1 MTEIT
6 VNGMTCT
13 SCATHVKDALE
24 KIPGVNAAV
33 VSYPESRA
41 QVMADTAVSHNQLLA
56 AIAALG
62 YQGSIRVGDFKDE
75 PKIRDAL
82 EGAGLHIA
90 IIGSGGAAMAAALKA
105 VEQGATVTLIE
116 RGTIG
121 GTCVNIGCVPSK
133 IMIRAAHIAHLR
145 RESPFD
151 GGIAATVPA
160 IDRSKLLAQQQAR
173 VDELRHAKYE
183 GILDGN
189 PAITV
194 LHGEARFKD
203 DQSLVVRLNEGGERE
218 VTFDRCLV
226 ATGASPAVPPI
237 PGLKES
243 PYWTS
248 TEALVSDTIPARLAV
263 IGSSVVALELAQ
275 AFARLG
281 SQVTILARSTLF
293 FREDPAIGEAVT
305 AAFRAEGIEVLEHT
319 QASQVAHV
327 NGEFVLTT
335 GHGELRADKLLVA
348 TGRAPN
354 TRSLALDAAGVT
366 VNAQGAIVIDQ
377 GMRTSNPNIYA
388 AGDCTDQPQFV
399 YVAAAAGTRAAINMT
414 GGDAALNLTAM
425 PAVVFTDPQVATV
438 GYSEAEAHHDGIETD
453 SRTLTLDNVPRA
465 LANFDTRGFI
475 KLVIEEGSG
484 RLIGVQAV
492 APEAGEL
499 IQTAVLAI
507 RNRMTVQELADQLF
521 PYLTMVEGLKLAA
534 QTPLGEIC
542 RYRVCRVMPSS
553 RHRSPT
559 LVSGCPIAAIAR
571 RSLAAV
577 ILNGRPPFRPRA
589 RADAKPAMVRSAIN
603 SRSNSANAAKMPKTS
618 LPAAVVVSMAAPWPV
633 NTLRPMPRAVRS
645 CTVLMR
651 WRKSRPSRSSFHT
664 TSVSPG
670 RSAFRQ
676 LTKPGRSS
684 RLPDAWSS

>member
-1 MTEIT
+1 MTHLKIT
-6 VNGMTCT
+6 GMTCD
-13 SCATHVKDALE
+13 SCAAHVKEALE
-24 KIPGVNAAV
+24 KVPGVQSAL
-33 VSYPESRA
+33 VSYPKGTA
-41 QVMADTAVSHNQLLA
+41 QLAIVPGTSPDALTAAVA
-56 AIAALG
+56 GLG
-62 YQGSIRVGDFKDE
+62 YKATLADAPLADNRVGLLDKVRGWMAAAEKHSGNE
-75 PKIRDAL
+75 PPVQVAV
-82 EGAGLHIA
+82 
-90 IIGSGGAAMAAALKA
+90 IGSGGAAMAAALKA
-105 VEQGATVTLIE
+105 VEQGAQVTLIE

-121 GTCVNIGCVPSK
+121 GTCVNVGCVPSK

-151 GGIAATVPA
+151 GGIAATVPT

-183 GILDGN
+183 GILGGN

-194 LHGEARFKD
+194 VHGEARFKD
-203 DQSLVVRLNEGGERE
+203 DQSLTVRLNEGGER
-218 VTFDRCLV
+218 VVMFDRCLV

-248 TEALVSDTIPARLAV
+248 TEALASDTIPERLAV

-281 SQVTILARSTLF
+281 SKVTVLARNTLF

-319 QASQVAHV
+319 QASQVAHMD
-327 NGEFVLTT
+327 GEFVLTT
-335 GHGELRADKLLVA
+335 THGELRADKLLVA
-348 TGRAPN
+348 TGRTPN

-366 VNAQGAIVIDQ
+366 VNAQGAIAIDQ

-414 GGDAALNLTAM
+414 GGDAALDLTAM

-499 IQTAVLAI
+499 IQTAAIAI
-507 RNRMTVQELADQLF
+507 RARMTVQELADQLF

-534 QTPLGEIC
+534 QTFNKDVKQL
-542 RYRVCRVMPSS
+542 
-553 RHRSPT
+553 
-559 LVSGCPIAAIAR
+559 
-571 RSLAAV
+571 
-577 ILNGRPPFRPRA
+577 
-589 RADAKPAMVRSAIN
+589 
-603 SRSNSANAAKMPKTS
+603 
-618 LPAAVVVSMAAPWPV
+618 
-633 NTLRPMPRAVRS
+633 S
-645 CTVLMR
+645 CCA
-651 WRKSRPSRSSFHT
+651 
-664 TSVSPG
+664 G
-670 RSAFRQ
+670 
-676 LTKPGRSS
+676 
-684 RLPDAWSS
+684 

>member
-1 MTEIT
+1 MTTLKIT
-6 VNGMTCT
+6 GMTCD
-13 SCATHVKDALE
+13 SCAAHVKDALE
-24 KIPGVNAAV
+24 KVPGVQSAV
-33 VSYPESRA
+33 VSYAKGAA
-41 QVMADTAVSHNQLLA
+41 QLALDPGTAPDALTA
-56 AIAALG
+56 AVDGLG
-62 YQGSIRVGDFKDE
+62 YKATLA
-75 PKIRDAL
+75 DAPL
-82 EGAGLHIA
+82 TDNRSGLLDKVRGWMGAADKRTDGERPLQIA
-90 IIGSGGAAMAAALKA
+90 VIGSGGAAMAAALKA
-105 VEQGATVTLIE
+105 VEQGAQVTLIE

-121 GTCVNIGCVPSK
+121 GTCVNVGCVPSK

-173 VDELRHAKYE
+173 VNELRHAKYE

-203 DQSLVVRLNEGGERE
+203 AQSLAVRLNDGGER
-218 VTFDRCLV
+218 VVSFDRCLV

-237 PGLKES
+237 PGLKET

-248 TEALVSDTIPARLAV
+248 TEALVSDTIPERLAV

-305 AAFRAEGIEVLEHT
+305 AAFRAEGIKVLEHT

-327 NGEFVLTT
+327 DGEFVLTT
-335 GHGELRADKLLVA
+335 GHGEVRADKLLVA
-348 TGRAPN
+348 TGRTPN
-354 TRSLALDAAGVT
+354 TRSLALEAAGVAT
-366 VNAQGAIVIDQ
+366 NAQGAIVIDK
-377 GMRTSNPNIYA
+377 GMRTGAPHIYA

-414 GGDAALNLTAM
+414 GGDATLNLTAM

-534 QTPLGEIC
+534 QTFSKDVKQL
-542 RYRVCRVMPSS
+542 
-553 RHRSPT
+553 
-559 LVSGCPIAAIAR
+559 
-571 RSLAAV
+571 
-577 ILNGRPPFRPRA
+577 
-589 RADAKPAMVRSAIN
+589 
-603 SRSNSANAAKMPKTS
+603 
-618 LPAAVVVSMAAPWPV
+618 
-633 NTLRPMPRAVRS
+633 S
-645 CTVLMR
+645 CCA
-651 WRKSRPSRSSFHT
+651 
-664 TSVSPG
+664 G
-670 RSAFRQ
+670 
-676 LTKPGRSS
+676 
-684 RLPDAWSS
+684 

>member
-1 MTEIT
+1 MTTLKIT
-6 VNGMTCT
+6 GMTCD
-13 SCATHVKDALE
+13 SCATHVKEALE
-24 KIPGVNAAV
+24 KVPGVQSAI
-33 VSYPESRA
+33 VSYAKGAAQLALDPGTSPEA
-41 QVMADTAVSHNQLLA
+41 LTTAVAGLGYKATLADTPPTDNRTGLLDKVRGWMGAANKGSDGEHPLQIAV
-56 AIAALG
+56 
-62 YQGSIRVGDFKDE
+62 
-75 PKIRDAL
+75 
-82 EGAGLHIA
+82 
-90 IIGSGGAAMAAALKA
+90 IGSGGAAMAAALKA
-105 VEQGATVTLIE
+105 VEQGAKVTLIE

-121 GTCVNIGCVPSK
+121 GTCVNVGCVPSK

-151 GGIAATVPA
+151 GGIAATEPA
-160 IDRSKLLAQQQAR
+160 IDRSKLLGQQQAR

-189 PAITV
+189 QAITV
-194 LHGEARFKD
+194 LHGEARFRD
-203 DQSLVVRLNEGGERE
+203 AQSLAVRLNDGGES
-218 VTFDRCLV
+218 VVAFDRCLV

-248 TEALVSDTIPARLAV
+248 TEALVSDTIPERLAV

-293 FREDPAIGEAVT
+293 FREDPAIGEAIT
-305 AAFRAEGIEVLEHT
+305 TAFRAEGIKVLEHT
-319 QASQVAHV
+319 QASQITHTD
-327 NGEFVLTT
+327 GEFVLTT
-335 GHGELRADKLLVA
+335 AHGEIRADKLLVA

-354 TRSLALDAAGVT
+354 TASLTLEAAGVAA
-366 VNAQGAIVIDQ
+366 NAQGAIVIDK
-377 GMRTSNPNIYA
+377 GMHTSNPNIYA

-414 GGDAALNLTAM
+414 GGDAALDLTTM
-425 PAVVFTDPQVATV
+425 PAVVFTDPQIATV

-453 SRTLTLDNVPRA
+453 SRLLTLDNVPRA

-507 RNRMTVQELADQLF
+507 RNRMTVHELADQLF

-534 QTPLGEIC
+534 QTFSKDVTQL
-542 RYRVCRVMPSS
+542 
-553 RHRSPT
+553 
-559 LVSGCPIAAIAR
+559 
-571 RSLAAV
+571 
-577 ILNGRPPFRPRA
+577 
-589 RADAKPAMVRSAIN
+589 
-603 SRSNSANAAKMPKTS
+603 
-618 LPAAVVVSMAAPWPV
+618 
-633 NTLRPMPRAVRS
+633 S
-645 CTVLMR
+645 CCA
-651 WRKSRPSRSSFHT
+651 
-664 TSVSPG
+664 G
-670 RSAFRQ
+670 
-676 LTKPGRSS
+676 
-684 RLPDAWSS
+684 